1 MSALL
6 FAFWIKNEISSSGTW
21 CVHTIN
27 IQITLLRCYVL
38 RVRKKIPHTLYIQEL
53 HMFSRFWLTCMSNEG
68 NTRFT
73 FPGKIKESE
82 AIMVLVII
90 YTSKDVRRIQTWNSV
105 KFPSLISIMPYVH
118 VPGTGS
124 KSDQGQIMTDR
135 YHWRR
140 KMFCIGGADSQKHR
154 SPGAWHF
161 DLPPKFERVILEIRW
176 NFDLRFY

>member
-1 MSALL
+1 
-6 FAFWIKNEISSSGTW
+6 
-21 CVHTIN
+21 
-27 IQITLLRCYVL
+27 
-38 RVRKKIPHTLYIQEL
+38 
-53 HMFSRFWLTCMSNEG
+53 MSNEG

-73 FPGKIKESE
+73 FPGKTKESE

-140 KMFCIGGADSQKHR
+140 KMFCIGGGGGLINKNIVAQGR
-154 SPGAWHF
+154 G
-161 DLPPKFERVILEIRW
+161 ILTSHQ
-176 NFDLRFY
+176 NLRELN